1 MKLTAF
7 QLCVIQDTLTRS
19 LSIRNFGSHFTDK
32 SRENVRDVIATI
44 MSEIKLEV
52 ITDKAEFTVDADA
65 GI

>member
-1 MKLTAF
+1 MKLTAL
-7 QLCVIQDTLTRS
+7 QLCVIQETLTHS
-19 LSIRNFGSHFTDK
+19 LKISNFGGQFTAK

-44 MSEIKLEV
+44 MSEIKLEI